1 MRGRGRPSENSR
13 IIAFFQRTQRK
24 RDEDG
29 GEKMEA
35 YETNAGT
42 QATCRWLASHCHGPH
57 RETLNLITC
66 QNVVLCPSK
75 MSEENIGVGEIRAF
89 STFFFFFLNRVLK

>member
-1 MRGRGRPSENSR
+1 MKRVRGRGRPSENSR

-57 RETLNLITC
+57 RESDYVSERCPLSFK
-66 QNVVLCPSK
+66 NVRRKHRS
-75 MSEENIGVGEIRAF
+75 G
-89 STFFFFFLNRVLK
+89 